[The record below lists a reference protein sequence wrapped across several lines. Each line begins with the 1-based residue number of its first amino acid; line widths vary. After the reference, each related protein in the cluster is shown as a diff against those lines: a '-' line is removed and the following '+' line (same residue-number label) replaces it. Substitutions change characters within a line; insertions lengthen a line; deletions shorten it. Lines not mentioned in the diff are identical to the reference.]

1 MAQDRAGAARHS
13 GDLEDEDQRLARL
26 DASASGRV
34 QGVGFRYFVVDTA
47 QRRGLTGWVANLPD
61 GRVRCV
67 AEGRRGQLEA
77 LLGALQRG
85 PAGARVAGVEAT
97 WGPAMGEFDR
107 FSVRPGGHP
116 GD

>member
-1 MAQDRAGAARHS
+1 MAGDRAGAARQA
-13 GDLEDEDQRLARL
+13 GDPEDSSQGHARL

-34 QGVGFRYFVVDTA
+34 QGVGFRYFVVDAA
-47 QRRGLTGWVANLPD
+47 QERGLTGWVANLPD

-85 PAGARVAGVEAT
+85 PAEAHVAEVEAT
-97 WGPAMGEFDR
+97 WGPATGEFDR
-107 FSVRPGGHP
+107 FSVRAGGHP